1 MENVKTASGAQLN
14 NDLIEKVLDAA
25 EQPETSHVVITAPSD
40 TSVVLPAGYI
50 TPDGEVV
57 KEAEVRELTG
67 RDEEALGKAGGGAK
81 AFGTIL
87 GRATVSIGGEPAT
100 EEVLQSL
107 ILGDRDALM
116 LGIYKATF
124 GAEVDLPGLCGECGE
139 VKMVQI
145 DLNRDVETKV
155 LVDALEDR
163 RFTVKGRNKEFLV
176 TLPTGAVQKELVA
189 AGDKSAGE
197 RNTIL
202 LQHTVLEIDG
212 SPVIGKAQV
221 QALGIQD
228 RNLIAEELGK
238 RLPGPQFEDMVLEC
252 PDCGGEVVVPF
263 SLGALFRL

>member
-1 MENVKTASGAQLN
+1 MENLKTASGAQLN
-14 NDLIEKVLDAA
+14 NDLIEKVLDAS
-25 EQPETSHVVITAPSD
+25 EQPETSQVVITTPSD

-50 TPDGEVV
+50 TPDGGVV
-57 KEAEVRELTG
+57 REAEVRELTG

-81 AFGTIL
+81 AFSTIL
-87 GRATVSIGGEPAT
+87 GRATVSIGGKPAT
-100 EEVLQSL
+100 EEILQDL

-124 GAEVDLPGLCGECGE
+124 GAEIELPGLCGECGE

-145 DLNRDVETKV
+145 DLDRDVETKV
-155 LVDALEDR
+155 LVDPLEDR

-176 TLPTGAVQKELVA
+176 ALPTGSVQKELVA

-212 SPVIGKAQV
+212 APVMGKAQV

-228 RNLIAEELGK
+228 RNLIAAELGK